1 MGLRVPCDV
10 DQKRKA
16 EGLYVNTSQFNIPDC
31 FQIPLTPSD
40 AAQPKKTFASG
51 QVVLNP
57 PDPADPA
64 DPAEPDETEEYIAF
78 DPLQGDMLQNLI
90 VPFEDKAPKKRVSAG
105 MKLVRENIDLFVE
118 ESTELLSRM
127 KMYNITSFPQPL
139 VPFDVEV
146 EVVMRTK
153 SRKLDNTYRLI
164 LVNKHLFVK

>member
-1 MGLRVPCDV
+1 M
-10 DQKRKA
+10 
-16 EGLYVNTSQFNIPDC
+16 NTSQFNIPDC
-31 FQIPLTPSD
+31 FQIPLTPSE
-40 AAQPKKTFASG
+40 ASQPKKAFASG

-57 PDPADPA
+57 PDT
-64 DPAEPDETEEYIAF
+64 AEPDETEEYIAF

-139 VPFDVEV
+139 VPFDV
-146 EVVMRTK
+146 RIG
-153 SRKLDNTYRLI
+153 LL
-164 LVNKHLFVK
+164 